1 MNRVWGLLCAT
12 ISIWGVSIADVP
24 DSAIRTP
31 NGMLWAGTTFQL
43 QATASIGNKIA
54 ATSDGAQVRVGQ
66 VVRWKWQVESP
77 VGQSVVSGV
86 NSEAIFR
93 VRVTNDGNGWDWL
106 RLNLASVE
114 TVETPTWTV
123 ELRESATGAW
133 QSSSALPNGLGSQV
147 SPGSDIFY
155 LMRMR
160 PPGSSIPTDGARA
173 QMRATTSDNS
183 FEAVL
188 GEFVA
193 GAVRSANV
201 ATRAWCWREHTQFV
215 APILYNGRLLWMG
228 TDPNTNN
235 TVVFYTRDP
244 LHATTGGGL
253 GNERLTG
260 RILRNFRPTGF
271 SVALGN
277 SWFMGSGN
285 QLVRLDITEAL
296 NATATTPVVFPVEFP
311 SGVAP
316 RLDVEPVVF
325 NRRLYVAGNDG
336 RLYAFR
342 EDGQLLGYSA
352 AIPARYGA
360 ISTNIAQIGRL
371 FYVGTQNGWLVQI
384 DALTGSVRT
393 ARRLSPVQ
401 PVHSL
406 APTALGRALVVRVGN
421 RTVLGVNPN
430 QMSAL
435 WQRTVNEDIVSPVSA
450 SPHQEV
456 AAFLTQSGVLHAIH
470 TRMGVSLGHYP
481 QSIFGDSAIRRATIG
496 FARREDR
503 KTTYVY
509 VLAQRDTGDE
519 NQHQALFRAVTLEN
533 PYNRLEFGEQTLH
546 IGSEYL
552 PVVGFTG
559 NTVRD
564 YCLIASRRADANGGT
579 VAAIPL
585 R

>member
-1 MNRVWGLLCAT
+1 
-12 ISIWGVSIADVP
+12 
-24 DSAIRTP
+24 
-31 NGMLWAGTTFQL
+31 MLWAGTTFQL
-43 QATASIGNKIA
+43 QATASMGNQLA
-54 ATSDGAQVRVGQ
+54 AISDGAQVRVGQ

-77 VGQSVVSGV
+77 AGQSVVSGV

-93 VRVTNDGNGWDWL
+93 VRVINDGNGWDQL
-106 RLNLASVE
+106 GVHFAALE

-133 QSSSALPNGLGSQV
+133 QSSSALTNGLGSPIE
-147 SPGSDIFY
+147 PGSDIFY

-160 PPGSSIPTDGARA
+160 PPGSSIPTDGAWA
-173 QMRATTSDNS
+173 QMRATTSDAS
-183 FEAVL
+183 LDAVL

-193 GAVRSANV
+193 GVVRPAHV
-201 ATRAWCWREHTQFV
+201 PTRAWCWREHTQFV
-215 APILYNGRLLWMG
+215 APILYDGRLIWMG

-235 TVVFYTRDP
+235 TVVFHTRDA
-244 LHATTGGGL
+244 LHATTGGTL

-260 RILRNFRPTGF
+260 RILRGFRPTGF

-277 SWFMGSGN
+277 NWFVGSGN
-285 QLVRLDITEAL
+285 QLVRLDIAEAL

-342 EDGQLLGYSA
+342 EDGQRLGNSA

-360 ISTNIAQIGRL
+360 ISTNIALIGRL
-371 FYVGTQNGWLVQI
+371 FYVGTQEGWLVRI
-384 DALTGSVRT
+384 DALTGSLRT
-393 ARRLSPVQ
+393 ARRLATQ
-401 PVHSL
+401 PLHSL
-406 APTALGRALVVRVGN
+406 APTALGRALVVRAGN

-430 QMSAL
+430 QMSVL
-435 WQRTVNEDIVSPVSA
+435 WRRTINEDIVSPVSA

-481 QSIFGDSAIRRATIG
+481 QSIFGNQAVVRRATIG

-509 VLAQRDTGDE
+509 VLAQRETGDE
-519 NQHQALFRAVTLEN
+519 NLHQGLFRAVTLEN
-533 PYNRLEFGEQTLH
+533 PYNRLEFGESTLH
-546 IGSEYL
+546 LGSEYL
-552 PVVGFTG
+552 PVMGFTG
-559 NTVRD
+559 NSVRD
-564 YCLIASRRADANGGT
+564 YCLIASRRADTNGGT